1 LLEVKEATL
10 TRIERKWAVL
20 AVALALVALA
30 LALAAC
36 GSSTTTTTASPAESP
51 KAGGTFTW
59 GEEADPGGIAPWTV
73 YESVGW
79 NINHQAFEGLVKY
92 TVQPDGTM
100 KTEPDI
106 AESYSSPDGRVW
118 TFKLK
123 QGVMFG
129 PPVNREVKAQDFVAS
144 WDFNSDKSLGT
155 NYTVFVFASIVGTDD
170 SGFRKGATLT
180 GVKAVDDYTLE
191 VTLKKPFY
199 DFPVTTGHPIM
210 MVEPVDYVKQ
220 VGVKKY
226 AQKPVGGTGPYMV
239 DAWVPNKYVNMVKNP
254 SWWQAGSGTG
264 PYLDTLQM
272 KRYGNENSEWLDFQK
287 GTIDWTIVPPGQ
299 IAAAENNPKV
309 KDGTWS
315 AKKWPEL
322 AIEYTNIN
330 MKDPVVGGAN
340 GLPIRQALAY
350 SADTNAIIN
359 VVREGVPVPATG
371 FVPAGIPGSGLVSL
385 PYPYDL
391 NKAKELVAQIGT
403 VPTLNYWTE
412 TNSETATK
420 VAEALQAGWK
430 QAGINVKITA
440 YEWNKLNSLQR
451 EAAAGD
457 QIGRS
462 GWLADYPLQDDF
474 LYPMFYSTQMG
485 LNGYSF
491 YSNPKFDALIDQARA
506 TADQTQRENLYAEA
520 EKLVLGDG
528 VVIPTYF
535 FRAFRV
541 WNSTRIGGLV
551 YSPLATWDLRSAWV
565 K

>member
-1 LLEVKEATL
+1 ML
-10 TRIERKWAVL
+10 TRTNRKWAVL
-20 AVALALVALA
+20 AVALVLVALA

-59 GEEADPGGIAPWTV
+59 GEEADPGGLAPWTV

-79 NINHQAFEGLVKY
+79 NVNHQCFQGLVKY
-92 TVQPDGTM
+92 TVQPDGSM

-106 AESYSSPDGRVW
+106 AESYSSPDGTVW

-123 QGVMFG
+123 HGVMFG
-129 PPVNREVKAQDFVAS
+129 PPVNREVKAQDFVDS
-144 WDFNSDKSLGT
+144 WTFNSDKNLGT
-155 NYTVFVFASIVGTDD
+155 NYTVFVMAPIVGTDD
-170 SGFRKGATLT
+170 SGFRKGTTLS
-180 GVKAVDDYTLE
+180 GVKAVDDYTLQ

-199 DFPVTTGHPIM
+199 DFPVTTGHPIFQA
-210 MVEPVDYVKQ
+210 EPVDYIQQ

-226 AQKPVGGTGPYMV
+226 AQKPVGGTGPYMI
-239 DAWVPNKYVNMVKNP
+239 DAWVPTKYVNLVKNP
-254 SWWQAGSGTG
+254 SWWDAGSGTG
-264 PYLDTLQM
+264 PYFDTAQL

-299 IAAAENNPKV
+299 VAAAENNPKV

-322 AIEYTNIN
+322 AVEYTNIN
-330 MKDPVVGGAN
+330 MKDPIVGGTK
-340 GLPIRQALAY
+340 GLPFRQALAY
-350 SADTNAIIN
+350 SADTTPIIN
-359 VVREGVPVPATG
+359 VVREGVPIPATG
-371 FVPAGIPGSGLVSL
+371 IVPTGIPGSGLVSL
-385 PYPYDL
+385 PYAYDL
-391 NKAKELVAQIGT
+391 NKAKELVAQIGNM
-403 VPTLNYWTE
+403 PTLNYWTE

-451 EAAAGD
+451 EAAPGD

-474 LYPMFYSTQMG
+474 LYPLFYSTQMG

-506 TADQTQRENLYAEA
+506 TADQTQRQNLYAEA
-520 EKLVLGDG
+520 EKLVLEDG
-528 VVIPTYF
+528 TIIPTYF

-541 WNSTRIGGLV
+541 WNSTRV
-551 YSPLATWDLRSAWV
+551 ANAVWSPMGTFDLWTMWV